1 VPRWRQVVTFVQVT
15 AFSPG
20 ACKTVGL
27 AYVGS
32 NPTPATS

>member
-1 VPRWRQVVTFVQVT
+1 LTFAQVT
-15 AFSPG
+15 VFSPG

-32 NPTPATS
+32 NPIPATSKTPAQTW